1 MVPAINPAA
10 MFYCTHV
17 PAQPLSEFVD
27 WFWFFEGLDV
37 PHRRERVLPD
47 GSTELVINLDDS
59 RRKLFDREQPHR
71 FQTFHRAW
79 VSGARSDYILID
91 VLPQS
96 SMIGVHFKPGGL
108 VPFLKMPASELTG
121 QVIELD
127 TLWGRDAAD
136 LRDRLLEANGVRVRF
151 HVLEEFLLRRAV
163 RPLTHHPAVAHA
175 LGEWRQAMSAVRVRQ
190 VADSLG
196 FSHKHFIDLFRDA
209 VGLTPKRYCRV
220 RRFQQA
226 LTGIN
231 RGQSVDWTE
240 VALDA
245 GYYDQAHFVHDFTA
259 FSGLKPSEY
268 LTRRNGEMNFVPA
281 DE

>member
-1 MVPAINPAA
+1 VPAINPAA
-10 MFYCTHV
+10 MVYRTHI
-17 PAQPLSEFVD
+17 PAAPLSEFVD

-37 PHRRERVLPD
+37 PHGRERVLPD

-59 RRKLFDREQPHR
+59 RRKLFDREQPRR

-79 VSGARSDYILID
+79 ISGARSDYILID

-108 VPFLKMPASELTG
+108 APFLEMPASELTG

-127 TLWGRDAAD
+127 DLWGGDAAD
-136 LRDRLLEANGVRVRF
+136 LRHRLLEATGARARF
-151 HVLEEFLLRRAV
+151 RVLEEFLLRRTV

-175 LGEWRQAMSAVRVRQ
+175 LGELREDTPVLRVRQ

-196 FSHKHFIDLFRDA
+196 FSHKHFIELFRAA
-209 VGLTPKRYCRV
+209 VGLTPKRFWRV
-220 RRFQQA
+220 RRFQQT

-231 RGQSVDWTE
+231 AGQSVDWAE
-240 VALDA
+240 VALAA
-245 GYYDQAHFVHDFTA
+245 GYYDQAHFVRDFKA
-259 FSGLKPSEY
+259 FSGLTPSEY
-268 LTRRNGEMNFVPA
+268 LTRRNGEVNFVPA
-281 DE
+281 DD